1 MFMRNRSLGA
11 LLLLGSVIPFT
22 SCGVDPALTSITV
35 VPATTTALLGTCGT
49 TQVQSQLTA
58 IGTYTRPNHAAVTRD
73 ITTQVT
79 WKSFDTQLLIIDPA
93 TGLATVTSCA
103 NPGSN
108 FNANIL
114 VSASAPGFHGIIIGY
129 ANFIEQEPP
138 APKTAVVKSLSISR
152 VASASSAINGIA
164 KFIAVGKT
172 EDGML
177 VPLNGKTV
185 WSSSN
190 PQSVRVDAAS
200 GTARAMTAGKA
211 TVTAT
216 YTAPDGTTAVG
227 TVDFGSLAQ
236 N

>member
-22 SCGVDPALTSITV
+22 SCGVNPSLTSIQL
-35 VPATTTALLGTCGT
+35 VPDTFTALLGTCGT
-49 TQVQSQLTA
+49 TQVQAHFTA
-58 IGTYTRPNHAAVTRD
+58 IGSYTRPNHAAVTRD
-73 ITTQVT
+73 ITNEVT
-79 WKSFDTQLLIIDPA
+79 WKSFDTQLLIIDN
-93 TGLATVTSCA
+93 TGLFTVASCA
-103 NPGSN
+103 NPGST
-108 FNANIL
+108 FNSDIL

-129 ANFIEQEPP
+129 GHVIEQEPP

-152 VASASSAINGIA
+152 VANASSGINGIA

-172 EDGML
+172 ADGML

-190 PQSVRVDAAS
+190 PQSVRVDAAT
-200 GTARAMTAGKA
+200 GVARSMTMGKA

-216 YTAPDGTTAVG
+216 DTSPDGNTATG